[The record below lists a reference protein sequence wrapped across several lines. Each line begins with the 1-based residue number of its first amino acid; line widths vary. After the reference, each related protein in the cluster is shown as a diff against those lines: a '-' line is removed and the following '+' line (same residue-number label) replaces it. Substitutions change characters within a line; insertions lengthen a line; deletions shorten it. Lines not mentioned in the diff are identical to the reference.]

1 MKGRVLLPAG
11 AALLA
16 LIAWTCRPAQGAAQR
31 AAKRHSS
38 ALRAAAG
45 LAPGGLLAYPSST
58 PGENLLSNPGFEA
71 SGPNGKPLG
80 WSDNGFQWDA
90 AVAHGGAAS
99 IRLTDA
105 HLIPYAQSASQQVR
119 LRKGVYEF
127 SGWVKTENLAASQGS
142 GVRICLVSD
151 AGGGCTPI
159 VKGTA
164 DWQKLARSRV
174 AISREVT
181 ARLRLEAYAE
191 PDGTAWFDDLELR
204 RQETP
209 LEVFLLYP
217 NYRGYLFS
225 DQSQTARFELSAA
238 PPAGAEA
245 SAFLVEAAVSEE
257 SSGALLMRQT
267 FPAEEQAVAALDL
280 SGLPE
285 DRSYLVRFALK
296 EAVSGNLL
304 YEHPPWRIRKAP
316 AALRR
321 EMTLSFDEHN
331 RFLVRGSPAFLLGVY
346 DAGLGYVRSEAAW
359 EDLLGAQRRLFELPV
374 NLYLN
379 YWYGEAPNEAILP
392 LLDALHR
399 RGILALT
406 NANCFAAKPAEATPG
421 YWFLQAGDAEIEER
435 AAHPAFA
442 GFYAADECRGDLAP
456 EVFRH
461 VRRMRA
467 LDPDGIALGTL
478 LGNADLGL
486 WRDSVDVLATDPYPL
501 WGAEPAAGYP
511 LGRVAEWTR
520 LSREAVRNSRPVI
533 TVLQFFKATANSR
546 WPTEQELRNMSYMAV
561 AEGANGLLY
570 WSLGARALAWVC
582 SGWCEEKIEYFE
594 RLKAVMKELK
604 SLEAVL
610 AAVDRPEL
618 LASAGPPEA
627 IRTRVKFAGGRA
639 WLIACNV
646 TGTPLTA
653 TFTWSEELRG
663 VSVFSEQRSV
673 PADGKQFSDAFA
685 PYQAHVYVIE

>member
-1 MKGRVLLPAG
+1 MSKRRVLGAG

-16 LIAWTCRPAQGAAQR
+16 LAGAIWRPAQGAAQR
-31 AAKRHSS
+31 AARRHS
-38 ALRAAAG
+38 AGLRAGAA

-58 PGENLLSNPGFEA
+58 AGENLLSNPSFETP
-71 SGPNGKPLG
+71 GPSGKPLG
-80 WSDNGFQWDA
+80 WSDNGFQLDTT
-90 AVAHGGAAS
+90 VAHTGAAS
-99 IRLTDA
+99 FRLTDA
-105 HLIPYAQSASQQVR
+105 HLIPYAQSASQQVT

-127 SGWVKTENLAASQGS
+127 SGWVRTENLAASQGS
-142 GVRICLVSD
+142 GVRICLVSE

-164 DWQKLARSRV
+164 DWQKLARSKV
-174 AISREVT
+174 TISRDVT

-191 PDGTAWFDDLELR
+191 PDGSAWFDDLELR

-225 DQSQTARFELSAA
+225 DQSQTARFEVSVE
-238 PPAGAEA
+238 PPAGAQA
-245 SAFLVEAAVSEE
+245 AAFLLEAAVLEE
-257 SSGALLMRQT
+257 LSGALLMRET
-267 FPAEEQAVAALDL
+267 YPVEAQAVAALNF

-296 EAVSGNLL
+296 EAASGDLL

-316 AALRR
+316 GALRR

-346 DAGLGYVRSEAAW
+346 DAGLGYVRTEAAW
-359 EDLLGAQRRLFELPV
+359 EDLLGTQRRLFELPI

-406 NANCFAAKPAEATPG
+406 NANCFAAKPADATP
-421 YWFLQAGDAEIEER
+421 YWFLQAGDAAVEER

-442 GFYAADECRGDLAP
+442 GFYAADECRGDLAS

-461 VRRMRA
+461 VQRMRT
-467 LDPDGIALGTL
+467 LDPDGVALGTL
-478 LGNADLGL
+478 LGNADLEL
-486 WRDSVDVLATDPYPL
+486 WRNSVDVLATDPYPL
-501 WGAEPAAGYP
+501 WGPEPAAGYP
-511 LGRVAEWTR
+511 LSRVAEWTR

-533 TVLQFFKATANSR
+533 TVLQFFKATATSR
-546 WPTEQELRNMSYMAV
+546 WPSEQELRNMSYMAI

-610 AAVDRPEL
+610 VAVDRPEL
-618 LASAGPPEA
+618 LASVSPPEA

-639 WLIACNV
+639 WLIASNV
-646 TGTPLTA
+646 TGAALTA
-653 TFTWSEELRG
+653 SFTWSESLRG
-663 VSVFSEQRSV
+663 VSVFAERRSI
-673 PADGKQFSDAFA
+673 PADGAQFSDAFA
-685 PYQAHVYVIE
+685 PYQAHVYAIE